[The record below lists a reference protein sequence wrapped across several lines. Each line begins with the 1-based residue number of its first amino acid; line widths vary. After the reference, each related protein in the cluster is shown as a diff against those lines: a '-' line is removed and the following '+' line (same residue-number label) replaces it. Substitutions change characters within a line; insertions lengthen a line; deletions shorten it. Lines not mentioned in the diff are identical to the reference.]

1 MLTKSIVI
9 ISQYTIK
16 PLCCIPETYTV
27 MYVNYFSIKLEK
39 KKKTRKKL
47 FKKKEYVLISTT
59 TKRKHTP
66 NQTF

>member
-1 MLTKSIVI
+1 
-9 ISQYTIK
+9 
-16 PLCCIPETYTV
+16 

-47 FKKKEYVLISTT
+47 GEKKEYILMSTT
-59 TKRKHTP
+59 IKRKHTP